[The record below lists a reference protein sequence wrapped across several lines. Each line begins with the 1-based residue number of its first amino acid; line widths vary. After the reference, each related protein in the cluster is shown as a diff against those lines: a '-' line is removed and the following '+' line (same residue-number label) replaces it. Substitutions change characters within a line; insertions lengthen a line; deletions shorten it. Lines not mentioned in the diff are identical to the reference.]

1 VLTILPLLAAAA
13 AASPPADASDWR
25 LVNPRAI
32 ELFEADTRLM
42 DWALARYDENHDG
55 YLSIMEADD
64 AATEFKSI
72 ADADRN
78 GQVTPAEYREA
89 RAFIVARW
97 AVSEQASRR

>member
-1 VLTILPLLAAAA
+1 VLTILAILAAA
-13 AASPPADASDWR
+13 AASPPTDASDWR
-25 LVNPRAI
+25 LVNPKAI
-32 ELFEADTRLM
+32 ELFEADTKLM

-64 AATEFKSI
+64 AATEFKTI
-72 ADADRN
+72 ADTNRD

-97 AVSEQASRR
+97 AQATRR

>member
-1 VLTILPLLAAAA
+1 MLTILAILAAA
-13 AASPPADASDWR
+13 AASPPTDASDWR
-25 LVNPRAI
+25 LVNPKAI
-32 ELFEADTRLM
+32 ELFEADTKLM

-64 AATEFKSI
+64 AATEFKTI
-72 ADADRN
+72 ADTNRD

-97 AVSEQASRR
+97 AQATRR